1 VKNRAVGKKTRESDT
16 HRRFHFKARDMT
28 IHPTSCV
35 SHARPGLNKL
45 VFGVATALALLGT
58 APAMAA
64 VVNFESLAPDAI
76 YVGGDTLAE
85 SGFTLQSVDNHG
97 GTSGATGLLVNGMD
111 PTSCWLGGC
120 PTNNTSHFFLGLNDG
135 GVTVTKTDGGL
146 FSLRSLDYGFVAPF
160 GGLPNFSYGQ
170 LMLTGNLANGTTVG
184 MSLDFPGMD
193 ASGNPLFDT
202 ATLPTAFGH
211 TQLTGLTIRACLFDG
226 NGGCTVA
233 QDWSDPSIYQ
243 AQFAI
248 DNVALAEVPEPG
260 SLALIGLGMGAL
272 ALRRRKAASP
282 STPA

>member
-1 VKNRAVGKKTRESDT
+1 
-16 HRRFHFKARDMT
+16 MT
-28 IHPTSCV
+28 TNPTSCV
-35 SHARPGLNKL
+35 SRAQPGLNKL
-45 VFGVATALALLGT
+45 VLGVATALALLGSAT
-58 APAMAA
+58 ATAA
-64 VVNFESLAPDAI
+64 VVNFESLSPDGI
-76 YVGGDTLAE
+76 YVDGDTLGEA
-85 SGFTLQSVDNHG
+85 GYTLQAVDNHG
-97 GTSGATGLLVNGMD
+97 GTSGVVGLLLNGMD

-233 QDWSDPSIYQ
+233 PDISDPSIYQ

-248 DNVALAEVPEPG
+248 DNLALAEVPEPG
-260 SLALIGLGMGAL
+260 SLALIGLGMGAFL
-272 ALRRRKAASP
+272 ARRRKSAP
-282 STPA
+282 SSNTI